1 MNKKR
6 HSKLIAFTSRF
17 RLLELVA
24 TGKSKLFEEKI
35 TSLNVGLLDI
45 VQIYPSMKLSLDF
58 LVQKCNFLMA
68 RMYTIASSAK
78 KSPQQLRIAIS
89 LS

>member
-6 HSKLIAFTSRF
+6 HSKLIAITSRF

-58 LVQKCNFLMA
+58 LV
-68 RMYTIASSAK
+68 
-78 KSPQQLRIAIS
+78 
-89 LS
+89 